1 MPCKEGLPAGEAG
14 LPAGEAGEMTTNEIQ
29 IYPNP
34 ANEIIFIQSNNTNEK
49 NIQII
54 DAIGQIVMSE
64 KTQLDILQL
73 NIADLPAGVYVV
85 QVNERN
91 KSTTINF
98 IKQ

>member
-1 MPCKEGLPAGEAG
+1 MIASVLSLSSCDNSVVFEDNVKLPENRW
-14 LPAGEAGEMTTNEIQ
+14 EQ
-29 IYPNP
+29 
-34 ANEIIFIQSNNTNEK
+34 K
-49 NIQII
+49 NAIQII

>member
-1 MPCKEGLPAGEAG
+1 MPCKEGLH
-14 LPAGEAGEMTTNEIQ
+14 AGEAGELVNNEIH

-34 ANEIIFIQSNNTNEK
+34 ANELIFIQSNNTNEK

-54 DAIGQIVMSE
+54 DAVGQIVMSE
-64 KTQLDILQL
+64 KTTLDILQL
-73 NIADLPAGVYVV
+73 NIADLPAGIYVI
-85 QVNERN
+85 QVNEFN